1 MSHYQSKLCAITREI
16 PKMTRTIST
25 SFHGLLLDPPKKSW
39 GNLMTMPV
47 FFPPTTRHE
56 VCHVWNPRQ
65 TRWFFRRRKPA
76 LPHFIPKTLVVGH
89 VDNHLK
95 RSQISRTPSQ
105 NGHLHNCQDIR
116 SFWLLL
122 GNVPG
127 IVLKFS
133 LEDINSGWS
142 LGIYW
147 ILE

>member
-1 MSHYQSKLCAITREI
+1 MCEI
-16 PKMTRTIST
+16 LGRPGG
-25 SFHGLLLDPPKKSW
+25 FFAA
-39 GNLMTMPV
+39 GN
-47 FFPPTTRHE
+47 
-56 VCHVWNPRQ
+56 
-65 TRWFFRRRKPA
+65 
-76 LPHFIPKTLVVGH
+76 PHFIPKTLVVGH

-133 LEDINSGWS
+133 LEDINSG
-142 LGIYW
+142 
-147 ILE
+147 